1 MLVLFYQ
8 ILFLILAYFIAAIPF
23 GLIITKLFA
32 GIDIREGGSKNI
44 GATNVV
50 RLAGKKLGLVTLLLD
65 GAKGAV
71 MVIAARFLFQDTS
84 FLHSY
89 LSLVALT
96 CVLAHIYPI
105 YLNFKGGK
113 GVATAIAVLLA
124 LDLNVGLAAIIVWAL
139 SFLICRISSVSSL
152 LAIFSAAIYSMVY
165 FESLAQVIF
174 SIILFALI
182 AYRHKENILRLKNGE
197 EKKAK

>member
-32 GIDIREGGSKNI
+32 GIDIRQGGSKNI

-50 RLAGKKLGLVTLLLD
+50 RLAGKKLGLATLLLD
-65 GAKGAV
+65 GAKGWL
-71 MVIAARFLFQDTS
+71 MVIIASFLFQETS
-84 FLHSY
+84 FLYLY

-96 CVLAHIYPI
+96 CVLAHVYPI

-124 LDLNVGLAAIIVWAL
+124 LDLNMGTVAIIMWL
-139 SFLICRISSVSSL
+139 LTFLISRISSVSSL
-152 LAIFSAAIYSMVY
+152 MAIFSAIIYSIIY
-165 FESLAQVIF
+165 FESYVQVAF

>member
-8 ILFLILAYFIAAIPF
+8 ILFLILSYFIAAIPF
-23 GLIITKLFA
+23 GLLVTKLFA

-71 MVIAARFLFQDTS
+71 MVIFARFLFQDTS

-105 YLNFKGGK
+105 YLNFQGGK

-124 LDLNVGLAAIIVWAL
+124 LDLNVGVVAIIVWLL
-139 SFLICRISSVSSL
+139 SFLIFRISSVSSL
-152 LAIFSAAIYSMVY
+152 LAIFSTVIYSIID
-165 FESLAQVIF
+165 FESVVQIVF
-174 SIILFALI
+174 TIILFGII
-182 AYRHKENILRLKNGE
+182 AYRHKDNILRLKNGE
-197 EKKAK
+197 EKKVK

>member
-8 ILFLILAYFIAAIPF
+8 ILFLILSYFIAAIPF
-23 GLIITKLFA
+23 GLLVTKLFA
-32 GIDIREGGSKNI
+32 GIDIRQGGSKNI

-71 MVIAARFLFQDTS
+71 MVIIARFLFQDTS
-84 FLHSY
+84 FLHLY

-96 CVLAHIYPI
+96 CVMAHIYPI
-105 YLNFKGGK
+105 YLNFQGGK

-124 LDLNVGLAAIIVWAL
+124 LDLNVGVVAIIVWLL
-139 SFLICRISSVSSL
+139 SFAIFRISSVSSL
-152 LAIFSAAIYSMVY
+152 LAIFSTVIYSIID
-165 FESLAQVIF
+165 FESVVQIAF
-174 SIILFALI
+174 TIILFGVI
-182 AYRHKENILRLKNGE
+182 AYRHKDNILRLKNGE
-197 EKKAK
+197 EKKVK

>member
-8 ILFLILAYFIAAIPF
+8 ILFLILSYFIAAIPF
-23 GLIITKLFA
+23 GLIITKFFA
-32 GIDIREGGSKNI
+32 GIDVRQGGSKNI

-50 RLAGKKLGLVTLLLD
+50 RLAGKKLGLITLLLD
-65 GAKGAV
+65 GAKGWL
-71 MVIAARFLFQDTS
+71 MVIIASFLFQDTS
-84 FLHSY
+84 FLHLY

-105 YLNFKGGK
+105 YLNFQGGK

-124 LDLNVGLAAIIVWAL
+124 LDLNVGVLAIITWL
-139 SFLICRISSVSSL
+139 ISFLILRISSVSSL
-152 LAIFSAAIYSMVY
+152 LAIFSTVIYSMITL
-165 FESLAQVIF
+165 ESIVQIIF
-174 SIILFALI
+174 TIILFGII

-197 EKKAK
+197 EKKVK

>member
-8 ILFLILAYFIAAIPF
+8 ILFLILSYFIAAIPF
-23 GLIITKLFA
+23 GLIVTKFFA

-50 RLAGKKLGLVTLLLD
+50 RLAGKKLGLITLLLD

-71 MVIAARFLFQDTS
+71 MVIIARFLFQDTS
-84 FLHSY
+84 FLHLY

-105 YLNFKGGK
+105 YLNFQGGK

-124 LDLNVGLAAIIVWAL
+124 LDLNVGVVAIIVWLL
-139 SFLICRISSVSSL
+139 SFLILRISSVSSL
-152 LAIFSAAIYSMVY
+152 LAIFSSVVYSIVD
-165 FESLAQVIF
+165 FESTVQIAF
-174 SIILFALI
+174 TIILFGII
-182 AYRHKENILRLKNGE
+182 AYRHKDNILRLKNGE
-197 EKKAK
+197 EKKVK

>member
-32 GIDIREGGSKNI
+32 GIDVREGGSKNI

-96 CVLAHIYPI
+96 CVVAHIYPI

-182 AYRHKENILRLKNGE
+182 SYRHKENILRLKNGE
-197 EKKAK
+197 EKKSK

>member
-32 GIDIREGGSKNI
+32 GIDVREGGSKNI

-50 RLAGKKLGLVTLLLD
+50 RLAGKKLGLATLLLD
-65 GAKGAV
+65 GAKGWL
-71 MVIAARFLFQDTS
+71 MVIIASFLFQETS
-84 FLHSY
+84 FLYLY

-96 CVLAHIYPI
+96 CVLAHVYPI

-124 LDLNVGLAAIIVWAL
+124 LDLNMGTVAIIMWLLTFVI
-139 SFLICRISSVSSL
+139 SRISSVSSL
-152 LAIFSAAIYSMVY
+152 MAIFSAIIYSIVY
-165 FESLAQVIF
+165 FESYVQVAF